1 MRYSFDGDANDVSGN
16 GNDGTTAGNPG
27 GTDSGWWSYSWND
40 YELGFCTLKA
50 TATDDKG
57 NIKNSIVVVEIVE

>member
-1 MRYSFDGDANDVSGN
+1 MTAATGSDASPPVEYFFDEISGN
-16 GNDGTTAGNPG
+16 TG